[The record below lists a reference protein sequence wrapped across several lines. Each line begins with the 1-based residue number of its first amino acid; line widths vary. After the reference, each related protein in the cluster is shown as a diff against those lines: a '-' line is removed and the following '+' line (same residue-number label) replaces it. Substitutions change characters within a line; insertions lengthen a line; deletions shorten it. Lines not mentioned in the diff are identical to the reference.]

1 MILASLD
8 IPLIA
13 HYALRTSPIGSW
25 STPQT
30 KASPM
35 SVTPDPQHVSLMLP
49 EHTVMQLDEL
59 IRHGH
64 FVNRQEVVV
73 AAVDRLY
80 ADEETRHLTTR
91 QKAFARL
98 CGALHL
104 GTTQES
110 LRQAELDR
118 LAWESQHRLS

>member
-1 MILASLD
+1 
-8 IPLIA
+8 
-13 HYALRTSPIGSW
+13 
-25 STPQT
+25 
-30 KASPM
+30 M
-35 SVTPDPQHVSLMLP
+35 SVTPDLQHVSLVLP

-91 QKAFARL
+91 QEAFARL

-104 GTTQES
+104 STTRES

-118 LAWESQHRLS
+118 LAWES